1 MKQYHPLFLCV
12 PNKDVAVNFA
22 HESVSKGF
30 LLLVLFHHDEILA
43 VWDKELSLM
52 VFHLGIE
59 D

>member
-12 PNKDVAVNFA
+12 PNKNVAVYFA
-22 HESVSKGF
+22 YKSVSKGF

-43 VWDKELSLM
+43 VGDKELALV